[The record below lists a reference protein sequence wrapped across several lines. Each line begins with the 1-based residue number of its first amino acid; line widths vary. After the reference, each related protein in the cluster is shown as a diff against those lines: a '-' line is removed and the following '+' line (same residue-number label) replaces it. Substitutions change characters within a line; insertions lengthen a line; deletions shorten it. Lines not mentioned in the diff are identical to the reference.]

1 MGTAGGMDENDANRS
16 NYEELEGHCRVLS
29 AKLSQLTHGNSA
41 VSSAVEDLEDYYE
54 RSLQMRVMANTTL
67 REEIKELRADN
78 EDFVARVVHGGIMAV
93 VAVAVGLSLWFP
105 AESFAV
111 FCATWTYAV
120 VALGTALA
128 LRRWQR
134 PVSVKKRE

>member
-1 MGTAGGMDENDANRS
+1 MDENEANRS

-29 AKLSQLTHGNSA
+29 AKLSQLTSGNSA

-54 RSLQMRVMANTTL
+54 RSLQMRIMANTTL
-67 REEIKELRADN
+67 REEIKELRAAN
-78 EDFVARVVHGGIMAV
+78 EDFVARVVHGGILVLVGV
-93 VAVAVGLSLWFP
+93 VVGLALWFP

-120 VALGTALA
+120 VALATAVVLN
-128 LRRWQR
+128 RWQR
-134 PVSVKKRE
+134 PDPPKNKRE

>member
-1 MGTAGGMDENDANRS
+1 MDENEANRS

-29 AKLSQLTHGNSA
+29 AKLSQLTSGNSA

-54 RSLQMRVMANTTL
+54 RSLQMRIMANTTL
-67 REEIKELRADN
+67 REELRELRAAN
-78 EDFVARVVHGGIMAV
+78 EDFVARVVHGGILVLIGV
-93 VAVAVGLSLWFP
+93 VVGFALWFP

-120 VALGTALA
+120 VAIVTAVVLN
-128 LRRWQR
+128 RWQR
-134 PVSVKKRE
+134 PVPPQKNPKRA

>member
-1 MGTAGGMDENDANRS
+1 MDENDANRS
-16 NYEELEGHCRVLS
+16 NYEELEGHCKVLS
-29 AKLSQLTHGNSA
+29 AKLSQLANGNSA

-54 RSLQMRVMANTTL
+54 RSLQMRIMANTTL
-67 REEIKELRADN
+67 REELKELGAAN
-78 EDFVARVVHGGIMAV
+78 EDFVARVLHGGILV
-93 VAVAVGLSLWFP
+93 VVGVVVGLALWFP

-128 LRRWQR
+128 LNRWQGPAR
-134 PVSVKKRE
+134 KEKRA